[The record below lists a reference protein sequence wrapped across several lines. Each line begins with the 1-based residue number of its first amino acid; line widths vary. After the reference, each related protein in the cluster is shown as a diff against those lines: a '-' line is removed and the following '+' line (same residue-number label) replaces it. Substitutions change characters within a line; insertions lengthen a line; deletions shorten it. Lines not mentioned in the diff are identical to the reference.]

1 VAWRVLIKA
10 ANEEGMATPPMTE
23 QTVPELR
30 NRLVNFKV
38 RDVYLPD
45 AREILIE
52 LYGNDIMQ
60 GRVLD
65 LSDSGVAKR
74 AFVVVKVEGVSNH
87 VIVPM
92 ECILDVL

>member
-1 VAWRVLIKA
+1 MAWRVLMQCA
-10 ANEEGMATPPMTE
+10 DEEGMVMPTTPE

-74 AFVVVKVEGVSNH
+74 AFVVVEVEGVKNH
-87 VIVPM
+87 VVVQM
-92 ECILDVL
+92 ECILGVL